1 MRKTEKLIFSF
12 ILILIVHSCSNKKSL
27 SSNNA
32 IEGTWKMVYAEINE
46 NDSLKIKDLSHTSF
60 IKIINGNHF
69 AFFNQE
75 NNSTNNFYGGG
86 GKYTLEGNNY
96 VEFLNYTSVEAIKNH
111 EFPFT
116 IQIKGDT
123 LIQAGLE
130 EVKEAGIKRE
140 IVEKYIRIK

>member
-1 MRKTEKLIFSF
+1 MRKTEKLILGI
-12 ILILIVHSCSNKKSL
+12 ILILTAYSCSNKKNL
-27 SSNNA
+27 NSNNT

-60 IKIINGNHF
+60 IKIINDNHF

-86 GKYTLEGNNY
+86 GRYTLNGSDY
-96 VEFLNYTSVEAIKNH
+96 VEVLNYTSVEAIKNH

-116 IQIKGDT
+116 ILIKGDT
-123 LIQAGLE
+123 LIQTGLE

-140 IVEKYIRIK
+140 ILEKYIRIK